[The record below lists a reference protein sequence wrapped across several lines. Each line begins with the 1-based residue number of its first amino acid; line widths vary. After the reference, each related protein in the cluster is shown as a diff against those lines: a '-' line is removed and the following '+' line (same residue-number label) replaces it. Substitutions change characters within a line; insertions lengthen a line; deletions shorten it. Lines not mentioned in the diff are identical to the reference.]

1 MPRLVT
7 PLFKMFLAAFISLSC
22 SEEQTGHFQ
31 CSTPKTTFGLTI
43 IADKQMENSH
53 NYLLWER
60 AFKSENDEEEIPD
73 SGIDFSNLFP
83 WERKSK

>member
-1 MPRLVT
+1 M
-7 PLFKMFLAAFISLSC
+7 
-22 SEEQTGHFQ
+22 
-31 CSTPKTTFGLTI
+31 

-53 NYLLWER
+53 NYSSWER
-60 AFKSENDEEEIPD
+60 AFKPKNDEEEIPD